1 MRKVIEES
9 LDDQDDE
16 EKEKTSENENKG
28 VIQRD
33 ITVNEK

>member
-33 ITVNEK
+33 ITENEK